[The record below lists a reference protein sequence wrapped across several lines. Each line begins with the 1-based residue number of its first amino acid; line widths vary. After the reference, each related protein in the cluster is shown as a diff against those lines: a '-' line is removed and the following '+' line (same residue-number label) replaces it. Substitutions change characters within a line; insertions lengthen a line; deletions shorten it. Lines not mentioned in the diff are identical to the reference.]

1 MLMSL
6 QQLADAYNKLV
17 KVKVSNANICLER
30 F

>member
-1 MLMSL
+1 MSL

-17 KVKVSNANICLER
+17 KVKVSNANIGLER